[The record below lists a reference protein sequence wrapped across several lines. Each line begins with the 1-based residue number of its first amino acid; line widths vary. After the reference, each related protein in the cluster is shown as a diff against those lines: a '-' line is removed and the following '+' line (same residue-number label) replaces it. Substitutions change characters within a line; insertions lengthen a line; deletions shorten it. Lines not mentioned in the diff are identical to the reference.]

1 MGIKTPERFDPFGKG
16 ILMLQRFVLRSKLS
30 VVVFVCFLP
39 AFFMAATFC
48 WQIKPAAGQEA
59 HKSCLWSIEGQSNK
73 IHLLGSLHFFKPD
86 AFPLA
91 DAIERAYADSQRLVF
106 ETDIAAMQDPAVQTR
121 MMELG
126 MYPEGQGLWQN
137 LDPGT
142 RQLLEKKITE
152 FGLPLEAFSRFKPWF
167 VAVQI
172 EIVQLLRL
180 GFSPQYGIDVH
191 FFDRAKSA
199 GKEVGFLESTEFQID
214 LFGSMD
220 KQDQNAFLN
229 QTLKELE
236 LADEMAG
243 GLIKF
248 WKAGDAARLH
258 DLLSKSFKNY
268 PVLYDRLLI
277 QRNKNWVKEIEG
289 AMRKNKNTL
298 FVVGAGH
305 LVGPKSVVDL
315 LEKKGYRVKQQ

>member
-1 MGIKTPERFDPFGKG
+1 
-16 ILMLQRFVLRSKLS
+16 MLQRCILRFNVTILLL
-30 VVVFVCFLP
+30 VFFLP
-39 AFFMAATFC
+39 ALFITATVC
-48 WQIKPAAGQEA
+48 LQIKPAAGQEA
-59 HKSCLWSIEGQSNK
+59 QKSCLWSIEGQSHK

-91 DAIERAYADSQRLVF
+91 AAIEEAYAESQQLVF
-106 ETDIAAMQDPAVQTR
+106 ETDLAAMQDPAVQAR
-121 MMELG
+121 MMQLG

-142 RQLLEKKITE
+142 RQRLEKKIAE
-152 FGLPLEAFSRFKPWF
+152 FGLPPEAFSRFKPWF

-180 GFSPQYGIDVH
+180 GFDPQYGIDVH

-199 GKEVGFLESTEFQID
+199 GKELGFLESTEFQFD
-214 LFGSMD
+214 LLGSMD

-229 QTLKELE
+229 QTLKELD
-236 LADEMAG
+236 LADEMAN
-243 GLIKF
+243 GLVSF

-268 PVLYDRLLI
+268 PGLYDRLLI
-277 QRNKNWVKEIEG
+277 QRNKKWLKEIEG
-289 AMRKNKNTL
+289 AIRGNKTVL

-305 LVGPKSVVDL
+305 LVGAESVIDL
-315 LEKKGYRVKQQ
+315 LEKKGYQVKQQ

>member
-1 MGIKTPERFDPFGKG
+1 MGIKTPPRRDLFLKG
-16 ILMLQRFVLRSKLS
+16 IPLLLRSALRFKFGAVFS
-30 VVVFVCFLP
+30 VFFLA
-39 AFFMAATFC
+39 AFFVAGALF
-48 WQIKPAAGQEA
+48 WQINPAAGEEA
-59 HKSCLWSIEGQSNK
+59 QKSCLWTIESQSNK
-73 IHLLGSLHFFKPD
+73 IHLLGSLHFCKPD

-91 DAIERAYADSQRLVF
+91 ASIERAYAESQRLVF
-106 ETDIAAMQDPAVQTR
+106 ETDLAAMQEPAVQAK
-121 MMELG
+121 MMALG

-152 FGLPLEAFSRFKPWF
+152 FGLPLEAFARFKPWF
-167 VAVQI
+167 VAIQL

-199 GKEVGFLESTEFQID
+199 GKEVGFLESTEFQIG
-214 LFGSMD
+214 LLGSMD

-229 QTLKELE
+229 QTFKELE
-236 LADEMAG
+236 LADEMAE
-243 GLIKF
+243 GLVKF

-268 PVLYDRLLI
+268 PDLYDRLLI
-277 QRNKNWVKEIEG
+277 QRNKKWVEEIEG
-289 AMRKNKNTL
+289 AIRAKKSVL

-305 LVGPKSVVDL
+305 LVGPESVVAL
-315 LEKKGYRVKQQ
+315 LEKKGHQVKQQ